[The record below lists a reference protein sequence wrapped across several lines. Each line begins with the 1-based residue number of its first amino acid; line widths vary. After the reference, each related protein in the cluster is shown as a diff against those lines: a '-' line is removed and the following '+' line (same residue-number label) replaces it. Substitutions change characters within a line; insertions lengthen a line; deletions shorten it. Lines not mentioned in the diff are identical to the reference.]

1 MLPPLIF
8 FEEPRAVLKVPD
20 KRGMVKD
27 FRAAIRLVKN
37 EHGFTLIELVI
48 IIILIGVL
56 AAIAIPKYADL
67 QERATKAEVKALLEM
82 GRSAILLDFS
92 DKVLN
97 TGQYLSEPTDAST
110 PESKFDPSDVT
121 DLENQL
127 QTLPRYPPQ
136 DRYDH
141 PPDKG
146 FRWYLVTQGSTSP
159 GSSPQPPAID
169 ALIDLT
175 CDVAISAK
183 PKKNDDCY
191 VSKL

>member
-1 MLPPLIF
+1 
-8 FEEPRAVLKVPD
+8 VLRVSD
-20 KRGMVKD
+20 KRGTVKNVST
-27 FRAAIRLVKN
+27 AIRLVKS
-37 EHGFTLIELVI
+37 EQGFTLIELVL
-48 IIILIGVL
+48 LIVITGVL

-67 QERATKAEVKALLEM
+67 QERATKAEVKALLET

-110 PESKFDPSDVT
+110 PGSTFDPSDVT
-121 DLENQL
+121 DLENEL
-127 QTLPRYPPQ
+127 QTLPHYPPQ

-141 PPDKG
+141 PPNKG

-159 GSSPQPPAID
+159 GPSPQSPVID
-169 ALIDLT
+169 AIIDIT
-175 CDVAISAK
+175 CDVSISAK
-183 PKKNDDCY
+183 VKKNDDCF